1 MVLTGLGL
9 SFFQKSRHKTHMSL
23 PVFVSCIHGHTHRG
37 ILHLRPVLK
46 KVFFEAEIRRRTGPV
61 NNMQLAE
68 ILPVLHTIVDQRT
81 YRGQSDTAADK
92 ENVFSFEKDPGENN
106 YRKAPGCPLP
116 GRLPLH
122 GGLPLKCRPFD
133 GKFQVIFALGSNG
146 KHGFPLPAAKR
157 ACPAVPAWDERAYP
171 HR

>member
-1 MVLTGLGL
+1 
-9 SFFQKSRHKTHMSL
+9 MSL
-23 PVFVSCIHGHTHRG
+23 PVFVSCIHGHTHLG

-92 ENVFSFEKDPGENN
+92 ENVFSLKKIQGKTITVRPPDAHFLAD
-106 YRKAPGCPLP
+106 YR
-116 GRLPLH
+116 
-122 GGLPLKCRPFD
+122 FME
-133 GKFQVIFALGSNG
+133 
-146 KHGFPLPAAKR
+146 GFR
-157 ACPAVPAWDERAYP
+157 
-171 HR
+171 